1 MRSAARW
8 VFGLWVVAVTVPAAS
23 RASAQPA
30 QPAFG
35 VPLGE
40 AEINPSSI
48 TVFPD
53 GRNLPAGN
61 GTARAGAEFY
71 RDQCASCHGDG
82 SREGPAARLVGD
94 DGLFTMRDP
103 LQILRIRHHPL
114 LVLSV
119 GGLWPYA
126 TTVFDYIRRAM
137 PHFAPKS
144 LRASETYAL
153 TAYILY
159 LNGLLDEDA
168 VLDAATLPRVVMPG
182 LARTRSAWPPENSS
196 VTDGR
201 CAR

>member
-1 MRSAARW
+1 
-8 VFGLWVVAVTVPAAS
+8 VAVTVPAAV
-23 RASAQPA
+23 RVSAQPA

-40 AEINPSSI
+40 AEINRWSI

-61 GTARAGAEFY
+61 GTARAGAELY

-82 SREGPAARLVGD
+82 GREGPAARLVGD
-94 DGLFTMRDP
+94 DGLFSLRDP
-103 LQILRIRHHPL
+103 LRILRIRDHPL

-126 TTVFDYIRRAM
+126 TTVFDCIRRAM

-144 LRASETYAL
+144 LRASEIYAL
-153 TAYILY
+153 TAYILH

-168 VLDAATLPRVVMPG
+168 VLDAATLTRIVMPG
-182 LARTRSAWPPENSS
+182 LARTRNAWPPEDSS
-196 VTDGR
+196 MRDGR
-201 CAR
+201 CVR